1 MLGTPSYE
9 GIAAIGAAA
18 EFLLSIGMEAIAA
31 HERELFAPLLDAL
44 VSDERVAIYG
54 PRDLERRAPTVA
66 FNVAGHSAADVAR
79 ALAAQQ
85 IAVWDGNYYALEA
98 MSSFGVEGAVRAG
111 IAVYVSPEDVDR
123 LIGAVQRL

>member
-1 MLGTPSYE
+1 MSV
-9 GIAAIGAAA
+9 
-18 EFLLSIGMEAIAA
+18 GMATIAA

-44 VSDERVAIYG
+44 LGEERVTVYG
-54 PRDLERRAPTVA
+54 PRDLECRAPTIA
-66 FNVAGHSAADVAR
+66 FNVAGYTAAEAAR

-111 IAVYVSPEDVDR
+111 IAVYVSPDDVEC
-123 LIGAVQRL
+123 LIEAVQRL